1 MTEELKTFRYH
12 RNENVF
18 TWWGGPYIE
27 ISFEGSSM
35 PYDVYNVWDYE
46 KDEPTIERSMR
57 GLVDFIDARFEEEEE
72 WGRLS

>member
-1 MTEELKTFRYH
+1 MQEELKTFRYH

-27 ISFEGSSM
+27 ISFEGGSM

-72 WGRLS
+72 WGRLM